1 MKSYV
6 TFFRLASACLLA
18 VVTSAIA
25 SAFEGRVELTMT
37 SSDSGSLPVT
47 YFLKGTHMRT
57 EMVVPA
63 DKDNKN
69 GSTMVSLMDFDKK
82 EITMLMPDQKMY
94 MVQSLAEE
102 LDDKSDSKKTDTD
115 FQPTGRKE
123 KIAGIEAAEYVGQT
137 KKKQTEIW
145 VTKELGTFMIPSQ
158 GKGGKKS
165 PQNSAWAKFAEKEG
179 FFALRVIQRA
189 KPDAPVDFQ
198 LEVTK
203 VEKASQADKL
213 FVPPSDYQKFEM
225 PNKGDM
231 MKGMIP
237 GR

>member
-1 MKSYV
+1 MKSYAS
-6 TFFRLASACLLA
+6 FFRLASACLLA

-37 SSDSGSLPVT
+37 SSDSNSLPIT
-47 YFLKGTHMRT
+47 YFLKGAHMRT

-69 GSTMVSLMDFDKK
+69 GTTMVSLMDFEKK

-94 MVQSLAEE
+94 MVHTLADES
-102 LDDKSDSKKTDTD
+102 DDKSDSKKTDTD

-203 VEKASQADKL
+203 VEKGSQADKL

-225 PNKGDM
+225 PSMGDM